1 MLKKIFLIAVVLFV
15 LTIAASELPYD
26 EIKSAYYKS
35 YDYETM
41 EKYDKAIASLNPIYK
56 AYPETYTVNYRLG
69 WLYYLNKKYANAT
82 EHLQKALKIY
92 PSSIEAMNT
101 MDLIFAAK
109 EEWEKL
115 EEQAA
120 KIINLDYYNH
130 YANYWYSVALKMQK
144 KYELAI
150 KVDRKMLVVF
160 PTSVTFLQELGENL
174 FLGGD
179 KEGSKSVFY
188 SLIILDPT
196 NVTANAY
203 LKKFETKK

>member
-1 MLKKIFLIAVVLFV
+1 MLKKICLIFTVLFV
-15 LTIAASELPYD
+15 LTISASELSFD

-35 YDYETM
+35 YDYESM
-41 EKYDKAIASLNPIYK
+41 EKYEEAINSLNPVYEDF
-56 AYPETYTVNYRLG
+56 PETYTVNFRLG
-69 WLYYLNKKYANAT
+69 WLYYLDKKYANAM
-82 EHLQKALKIY
+82 EHLQKALKIS
-92 PSSIEAMNT
+92 PSSVEAMNT

-109 EEWEKL
+109 EEWKKL

-120 KIINLDYYNH
+120 KIINIDYYNN
-130 YANYWYSVALKMQK
+130 YANYWYSVALKQQK
-144 KYELAI
+144 KYDLAV

-179 KEGSKSVFY
+179 NEESKSVFY

-203 LKKFETKK
+203 LKKNEKG